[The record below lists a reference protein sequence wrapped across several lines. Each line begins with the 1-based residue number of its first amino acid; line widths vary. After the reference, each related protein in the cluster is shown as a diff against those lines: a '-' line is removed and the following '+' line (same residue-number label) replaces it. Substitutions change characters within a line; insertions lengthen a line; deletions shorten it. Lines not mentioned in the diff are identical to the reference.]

1 MADRVL
7 ISCPQMQVSFPAFEE
22 QFRALGIEADLPPV
36 EQALSEAEL
45 LEIID
50 RYDGVIAGDDEFTA
64 RVLERA
70 TRLRI
75 LSKWGVGVDGIDREA
90 AARAGIPVT
99 NTPGTFD
106 GEVADVCIGYLV
118 LLARGLHRLDAGV
131 RAGGW
136 PKIEGTSLAG
146 KRLVIVGLGGIGS
159 ALARRAAAME
169 MTVIGCDA
177 DEGARDRA
185 LASGVDV
192 RDLRDALAIADFLSL
207 NCPLTPQSRHLVNS
221 ESLALM
227 PRGAYVIN
235 TARGGLVDEAA
246 LVAALTSGQVA
257 GAALDVLEREPPA
270 ADNPLRRFD
279 TVIFGTHNASN
290 TAEAVQ
296 RVSER
301 AVDNLLRGLAAPA

>member
-36 EQALSEAEL
+36 EQALSEAKL

-64 RVLERA
+64 RVLARA